1 MSGDVDLYNL
11 SPLAHLLIVG
21 ALVAAVPLA
30 WVWWRVRVGAES
42 GRRNAMPLLVTMT
55 LFLTFDL
62 ILFGAFTRLTDSGLG
77 CPDWPGCYG
86 AATPFGAAVHIDAA
100 QTAMPTGP
108 VTTGKAWVEMI
119 HRYLASGVGALIL
132 ILTIMAWR
140 QRTARLLATVSLIWV
155 CVQGAFGA
163 LTVTMKLFPAIVTL
177 HLLGAMILLALLR
190 STQVRLVDVA
200 PSGTGANLRPAVFG
214 LVVALFGLVWL
225 QMGLG
230 AWVSTNYAV
239 LACQD
244 FPTCQGQWWPA
255 MNFSAGF
262 EWWRPLGQDGQGTA
276 IPFEALTAIHYTH
289 RLMAYLVLALAIWVG
304 MRLREVPDYR
314 AAGYFLWFLA
324 AWQLATGVSN
334 VVFNWPLLAAVSHT
348 GGAAGFVL
356 VLTGVLVRARF
367 LKTSST
373 FKAIQS

>member
-1 MSGDVDLYNL
+1 
-11 SPLAHLLIVG
+11 
-21 ALVAAVPLA
+21 
-30 WVWWRVRVGAES
+30 
-42 GRRNAMPLLVTMT
+42 
-55 LFLTFDL
+55 
-62 ILFGAFTRLTDSGLG
+62 
-77 CPDWPGCYG
+77 
-86 AATPFGAAVHIDAA
+86 
-100 QTAMPTGP
+100 
-108 VTTGKAWVEMI
+108 
-119 HRYLASGVGALIL
+119 
-132 ILTIMAWR
+132 
-140 QRTARLLATVSLIWV
+140 
-155 CVQGAFGA
+155 
-163 LTVTMKLFPAIVTL
+163 
-177 HLLGAMILLALLR
+177 LGAMILLALLR

-200 PSGTGANLRPAVFG
+200 PSGSGANLRPAVFG